1 MPSNLLTFFPFVS
14 FLPDVLAKDW
24 VGSGMVE
31 LKYVEN
37 NIIVLMIAAS
47 DFFHPA
53 FDFFVCK
60 ARVVV
65 KIFHLHLSQVDFY
78 IADSGTGHGL
88 DNRHDV
94 VNNHGTF
101 RVVSVNL
108 ELKGVFHD
116 PAARI
121 HGKLI
126 YNPLRDHHG
135 TYADFIGVLIV
146 LWCGPVALG
155 PIFQLFCY
163 KARSIAKK
171 VHSLSVKDRHANN
184 RLACSLNCL

>member
-14 FLPDVLAKDW
+14 FILDVLAKYW
-24 VGSGMVE
+24 VGGGMVE
-31 LKYVEN
+31 LKDVEN
-37 NIIVLMIAAS
+37 DIVVLIVAAS

-65 KIFHLHLSQVDFY
+65 KIFHLHLSQVNFY
-78 IADSGTGHGL
+78 IAGSGTVHGL
-88 DNRHDV
+88 DDIQDV

-101 RVVSVNL
+101 RVGSVNV
-108 ELKGVFHD
+108 EFKGVFHD

-121 HGKLI
+121 HCKLI
-126 YNPLRDHHG
+126 YNPLRNHHG

-146 LWCGPVALG
+146 FWCGPVALG

-171 VHSLSVKDRHANN
+171 VHSFSVKYRHTKN